1 MPCRATFFSLLFALC
16 VLGASCARIAD
27 VTDRP
32 AEPGAALFEEAER
45 KFAASEYDEALSLYE
60 QYLAEYPGKPMV
72 PAARLKTGLIRLE
85 TERYEAAREAFR
97 QVIQDYPDTVY
108 ARQAQVETLDSHF
121 REKDYE
127 AALRYADTLDAEEF
141 PPDMALRIHWIAGD
155 GYMAQEA
162 YPEAFER
169 FLEAFAAAPETR
181 RMPAGERLADAAARL
196 DPDALEKA
204 IEEYEDHEAAVYLAY
219 AKGLRLAGDGR
230 VGDAAAHLKDFAR
243 RFSDH
248 GLADRAL
255 EKLEEIERMAYFEG
269 HRIGLL
275 LPLSGEY
282 AKFGRSVLQGVE
294 AAMMRFSEQRSL
306 DPPLEIFIR
315 DTGNDPERAVEG
327 VKFLAE
333 KKVAAIAGPIVMADA
348 AAQEA
353 QVRGVPIITLTQR
366 PGITETG
373 DYVFR
378 NFLTSRMQ
386 AEAIAEH
393 ATGRLGLERFAIL
406 YPDERYG
413 EVFLHAFWDKLIER
427 GGVVKGVESYDSSK
441 TDFSGPI
448 RRLVGL
454 YHDIPDELR
463 AVIPVGEQ
471 LFDVSED
478 RYDGDAPGLVDAAG
492 QDAADENE
500 NGEPEAIVDFDAV
513 FIPDSARVSGLII
526 PQLRFFD
533 IRDVHLLGTNL
544 WHSQALIDTA
554 GRQLRQVVI
563 PEGFYADSARP
574 AVSRFVRDYK
584 QVYGE
589 APGYLEAAGYDTA
602 MLLFETVSK
611 PEIDN
616 RVALKNALLGMAP
629 MEGMTGTTHFDETG
643 EAVKDLYLLEVV
655 RGRFSE
661 IAE

>member
-1 MPCRATFFSLLFALC
+1 MTKYVYILAAILL
-16 VLGASCARIAD
+16 LGTSCARIVD
-27 VTDRP
+27 VVDRP
-32 AEPGAALFEEAER
+32 PEPDAVLFEEAER
-45 KFAASEYDEALSLYE
+45 KFAASEYDEALPLYE
-60 QYLAEYPGKPMV
+60 RYLEEYPGKPMV
-72 PAARLKTGLIRLE
+72 PASRLKIGMIRLE
-85 TERYEAAREAFR
+85 MEQYGAAREAFR
-97 QVIQDYPDTVY
+97 RVIREYPDTAY
-108 ARQAQVETLDSHF
+108 ARWAQAEALDSYF

-127 AALRYADTLDAEEF
+127 AAVAYAETLDAEEF

-155 GYMAQEA
+155 GYMAQQA
-162 YPEAFER
+162 YPDAFER
-169 FLEAFAAAPETR
+169 FLEAFGIAPETR
-181 RMPAGERLADAAARL
+181 RVSAGERLADAAARL
-196 DPDALEKA
+196 DPDELEKA
-204 IEEYEDHEAAVYLAY
+204 IEDYEDREEAVYLVY

-243 RFSDH
+243 RFSEH
-248 GLADRAL
+248 ALAPRAL
-255 EKLEEIERMAYFEG
+255 EKIEEIERMAYFEG

-282 AKFGRSVLQGVE
+282 AKFGMSVLQGVE

-306 DPPLEIFIR
+306 DPPLEIIVR
-315 DTGNDPERAVEG
+315 DTGDDPEQAVEG

-333 KKVAAIAGPIVMADA
+333 EKVAAIAGPIVLADA
-348 AAQEA
+348 AAREA

-386 AEAIAEH
+386 AEALAEH

-441 TDFSGPI
+441 TDFSEPI
-448 RRLVGL
+448 RKLVGL

-463 AVIPVGEQ
+463 AVIQVGEQ

-478 RYDGDAPGLVDAAG
+478 LYDGDAPGLVDEAR
-492 QDAADENE
+492 QDEEDEDE
-500 NGEPEAIVDFDAV
+500 NGEPAAIVDFDAV

-526 PQLRFFD
+526 PQLRFYD

-554 GRQLRQVVI
+554 GRQLRNVVI
-563 PEGFYADSARP
+563 PEGFYADSSRP
-574 AVSRFVRDYK
+574 GVSRFVRDYE
-584 QVYGE
+584 QVYGDM
-589 APGYLEAAGYDTA
+589 PGYLEAAGYDTA
-602 MLLFETVSK
+602 MFLFEMVSD

-616 RVALKNALLGMAP
+616 RVALKNALLNMAP

-643 EAVKDLYLLEVV
+643 DAVKDLYLLEVV

-661 IAE
+661 IAD

>member
-1 MPCRATFFSLLFALC
+1 MTKYVYILAAILL
-16 VLGASCARIAD
+16 LGTSCARIVD
-27 VTDRP
+27 VVDRP
-32 AEPGAALFEEAER
+32 PEPDAVLFEEAER

-60 QYLAEYPGKPMV
+60 RYLEEYPEKPMV
-72 PAARLKTGLIRLE
+72 PAALLKTGLIRME
-85 TERYEAAREAFR
+85 MEQYKTAREIFGKVAEE
-97 QVIQDYPDTVY
+97 YPDTDF
-108 ARQAQVETLDSHF
+108 ARWAQVETLYSHF
-121 REKDYE
+121 LEKDFD
-127 AALRYADTLDAEEF
+127 AASAYAQTLDAEAF
-141 PPDMALRIHWIAGD
+141 PPDMALRIHLITGD
-155 GYMAQEA
+155 AWMEQEVWDK
-162 YPEAFER
+162 AFDR
-169 FLEAFAAAPETR
+169 FLEAFAVAPETR
-181 RMPAGERLADAAARL
+181 RMHAGERLADAAARL

-204 IEEYEDHEAAVYLAY
+204 IEAYEDREEAVYLVY

-243 RFSDH
+243 RFSEH
-248 GLADRAL
+248 PLAPRAL
-255 EKLEEIERMAYFEG
+255 EKIEEIEQMAYFEG

-306 DPPLEIFIR
+306 DPPLEIIVR
-315 DTGNDPERAVEG
+315 DTGDDPEQAVEG

-333 KKVAAIAGPIVMADA
+333 EKVAAIAGPIVLADA
-348 AAQEA
+348 AAREA

-386 AEAIAEH
+386 AEALAEH

-413 EVFLHAFWDKLIER
+413 EIFLHAFWDKLIER

-441 TDFSGPI
+441 TDFSRPI
-448 RRLVGL
+448 RKLVGL

-478 RYDGDAPGLVDAAG
+478 LYDGDAPGLVDAAG
-492 QDAADENE
+492 QDGEDE

-544 WHSQALIDTA
+544 WHSQTLIDTA
-554 GRQLRQVVI
+554 GRQLRNVVI

-574 AVSRFVRDYK
+574 GVSRFVRDYK
-584 QVYGE
+584 QVYE
-589 APGYLEAAGYDTA
+589 EEPGYLEAAGYDTA
-602 MLLFETVSK
+602 MILFGLVSK

-616 RVALKNALLGMAP
+616 RVALKNALLDMPP
-629 MEGMTGTTHFDETG
+629 MDGMTGTTHFDETG
-643 EAVKDLYLLEVV
+643 EAVKNLYLLEVV

-661 IAE
+661 IAD

>member
-1 MPCRATFFSLLFALC
+1 MTKYVYILAAILL
-16 VLGASCARIAD
+16 LGTSCARIVD
-27 VTDRP
+27 VVDRP
-32 AEPGAALFEEAER
+32 PEPDAVLFEEAER

-60 QYLAEYPGKPMV
+60 RYLEEYPEKPMV
-72 PAARLKTGLIRLE
+72 PAALLKTGLIRME
-85 TERYEAAREAFR
+85 MEQYKTAREIFGKVAEE
-97 QVIQDYPDTVY
+97 YPDTDF
-108 ARQAQVETLDSHF
+108 ARWAQVETLYSHF
-121 REKDYE
+121 LEKDFD
-127 AALRYADTLDAEEF
+127 AASAYAQTLDAEAF
-141 PPDMALRIHWIAGD
+141 PPDMALRIHLITGD
-155 GYMAQEA
+155 AWMEQEVWDK
-162 YPEAFER
+162 AFDR
-169 FLEAFAAAPETR
+169 FLEAFAVAPETR
-181 RMPAGERLADAAARL
+181 RMHAGERLADAAARL

-204 IEEYEDHEAAVYLAY
+204 IEAYEDREEAVYLVY

-243 RFSDH
+243 RFSEH
-248 GLADRAL
+248 PLAPRAL
-255 EKLEEIERMAYFEG
+255 EKIEEIEQMAYFEG

-306 DPPLEIFIR
+306 DPPLEIIVR
-315 DTGNDPERAVEG
+315 DTGDDPEQAVEG

-333 KKVAAIAGPIVMADA
+333 EKVAAIAGPIVLADA
-348 AAQEA
+348 AAREA

-386 AEAIAEH
+386 AEALAEH

-441 TDFSGPI
+441 TDFSEPI
-448 RRLVGL
+448 RKLVGL

-478 RYDGDAPGLVDAAG
+478 RYDGDAPGLVDAAR
-492 QDAADENE
+492 QDEEDE

-544 WHSQALIDTA
+544 WHSQTLIDAA
-554 GRQLRQVVI
+554 GRQLRQGVI
-563 PEGFYADSARP
+563 PEGFYADSSRP
-574 AVSRFVRDYK
+574 AVRRFVRDYK
-584 QVYGE
+584 QVYE
-589 APGYLEAAGYDTA
+589 DAPGYLEAAGYDTA
-602 MLLFETVSK
+602 MILFELVSK

-616 RVALKNALLGMAP
+616 RVALKNALLDMPP
-629 MEGMTGTTHFDETG
+629 MDGMTGTTHFDETG

>member
-1 MPCRATFFSLLFALC
+1 MTKYVYILAAILL
-16 VLGASCARIAD
+16 LGTSCARIVD
-27 VTDRP
+27 VVDRP
-32 AEPGAALFEEAER
+32 PEPDAVLFEEAER
-45 KFAASEYDEALSLYE
+45 KFAASEYDEALPLYE
-60 QYLAEYPGKPMV
+60 RYLEEYPGKPMV
-72 PAARLKTGLIRLE
+72 PASRLKIGMIRLE
-85 TERYEAAREAFR
+85 MEQYGAAREAFR
-97 QVIQDYPDTVY
+97 RVIREYPDTAY
-108 ARQAQVETLDSHF
+108 ARWAQAEALDSYF

-127 AALRYADTLDAEEF
+127 AAVAYAETLDAEEF

-155 GYMAQEA
+155 GYMAQQA
-162 YPEAFER
+162 YPDAFER
-169 FLEAFAAAPETR
+169 FLEAFGIAPETR
-181 RMPAGERLADAAARL
+181 RVSAGERLADAAARL
-196 DPDALEKA
+196 DPDELEKA
-204 IEEYEDHEAAVYLAY
+204 IEDYEDREEAVYLVY

-243 RFSDH
+243 RFSEH
-248 GLADRAL
+248 ALAPRAL
-255 EKLEEIERMAYFEG
+255 EKIEEIERMAYFEG

-282 AKFGRSVLQGVE
+282 AKFGMSVLQGVE

-306 DPPLEIFIR
+306 DPPLEIIVR
-315 DTGNDPERAVEG
+315 DTGDDPEQAVEG

-333 KKVAAIAGPIVMADA
+333 EKVAAIAGPIVLADA
-348 AAQEA
+348 AAREA

-386 AEAIAEH
+386 AEALAEH

-413 EVFLHAFWDKLIER
+413 EIFLHAFWDKLIER

-441 TDFSGPI
+441 TDFSEPI
-448 RRLVGL
+448 RKLVGL

-463 AVIPVGEQ
+463 AVIQVGEQ

-478 RYDGDAPGLVDAAG
+478 LYDGDAPGLVDEAR
-492 QDAADENE
+492 QDEEDEDE

-526 PQLRFFD
+526 PQLRFYD

-554 GRQLRQVVI
+554 GRQLRNVVI
-563 PEGFYADSARP
+563 PEGFYADSSRP
-574 AVSRFVRDYK
+574 GVSRFVRDYE
-584 QVYGE
+584 QVYGDM
-589 APGYLEAAGYDTA
+589 PGYLEAAGYDTA
-602 MLLFETVSK
+602 MFLFEMVSD

-616 RVALKNALLGMAP
+616 RVALKNALLNMAP

-643 EAVKDLYLLEVV
+643 DAVKDLYLLEVV

-661 IAE
+661 IAD

>member
-1 MPCRATFFSLLFALC
+1 MTKYVYILAAILL
-16 VLGASCARIAD
+16 LGTSCARIVD
-27 VTDRP
+27 VVDRP
-32 AEPGAALFEEAER
+32 PEPDAVLFEEAER
-45 KFAASEYDEALSLYE
+45 KFAASEYDEALPLYE
-60 QYLAEYPGKPMV
+60 RYLEEYPGKPMV
-72 PAARLKTGLIRLE
+72 PASRLKIGMIRLE
-85 TERYEAAREAFR
+85 MEQYGAAREAFR
-97 QVIQDYPDTVY
+97 RVIREYPDTAY
-108 ARQAQVETLDSHF
+108 ARWAQAEALDSYF

-127 AALRYADTLDAEEF
+127 AAVAYAETLDAEEF

-155 GYMAQEA
+155 GYMAQQA
-162 YPEAFER
+162 YPDAFER
-169 FLEAFAAAPETR
+169 FLEAFGIAPETR
-181 RMPAGERLADAAARL
+181 RVSAGERLADAAARL
-196 DPDALEKA
+196 DPDELEKA
-204 IEEYEDHEAAVYLAY
+204 IEDYEDREEAVYLVY

-243 RFSDH
+243 RFSEH
-248 GLADRAL
+248 ALAPRAL
-255 EKLEEIERMAYFEG
+255 EKIEEIERMAYFEG

-282 AKFGRSVLQGVE
+282 AKFGMSVLQGVE

-306 DPPLEIFIR
+306 DPPLEIIVR
-315 DTGNDPERAVEG
+315 DTGDDPEQAVEG

-333 KKVAAIAGPIVMADA
+333 EKVAAIAGPIVLADA
-348 AAQEA
+348 AAREA

-386 AEAIAEH
+386 AEALAEH

-441 TDFSGPI
+441 TDFSEPI
-448 RRLVGL
+448 RKLVGL

-463 AVIPVGEQ
+463 AVIQVGEQ

-478 RYDGDAPGLVDAAG
+478 LYDGDAPGLVDEAR
-492 QDAADENE
+492 QDEEDEDE

-526 PQLRFFD
+526 PQLRFYD

-554 GRQLRQVVI
+554 GRQLRNVVI
-563 PEGFYADSARP
+563 PEGFYADSSRP
-574 AVSRFVRDYK
+574 GVSRFVRDYE
-584 QVYGE
+584 QVYGDM
-589 APGYLEAAGYDTA
+589 PGYLEAAGYDTA
-602 MLLFETVSK
+602 MFLFEMVSD

-616 RVALKNALLGMAP
+616 RVALKNALLNMAP

-643 EAVKDLYLLEVV
+643 DAVKDLYLLEVV

-661 IAE
+661 IAD

>member
-1 MPCRATFFSLLFALC
+1 MPSRVTFFFLLFVIC
-16 VLGASCARIAD
+16 VLGASCARIMD
-27 VTDRP
+27 VTDPPP
-32 AEPGAALFEEAER
+32 APDAVLFEEAER

-60 QYLAEYPGKPMV
+60 RYLEEYPGKPMV
-72 PAARLKTGLIRLE
+72 PAALLKTGLIRLE
-85 TERYEAAREAFR
+85 NEQYGTAREIFGKVVR
-97 QVIQDYPDTVY
+97 EYPDTAY
-108 ARQAQVETLDSHF
+108 ARWAQVETLDSHF
-121 REKDYE
+121 LETDFE
-127 AALRYADTLDAEEF
+127 AAAAYAETLDAEAF
-141 PPDMALRIHWIAGD
+141 PPDMALRIHLIAGD
-155 GYMAQEA
+155 AWMEQKAWGR
-162 YPEAFER
+162 AFDR
-169 FLEAFAAAPETR
+169 FLEAFAIAPETR
-181 RMPAGERLADAAARL
+181 RMHAGERLAAAGARL
-196 DPDALEKA
+196 DPDGLEKA
-204 IEEYEDHEAAVYLAY
+204 IEEYEDREAAVYLVY
-219 AKGLRLAGDGR
+219 AKGLRLAEDGR

-248 GLADRAL
+248 PLAARAL
-255 EKLEEIERMAYFEG
+255 ETIEAIEQMAYFEG

-282 AKFGRSVLQGVE
+282 AKFGMSVLQGVE
-294 AAMMRFSEQRSL
+294 AAMMRFSEQRNL
-306 DPPLEIFIR
+306 DPPLEIIVR
-315 DTGNDPERAVEG
+315 DTGNDPEQTVEG

-333 KKVAAIAGPIVMADA
+333 EKVAAIAGPIVMANA
-348 AAQEA
+348 AAREA

-366 PGITETG
+366 PDITETG

-386 AEAIAEH
+386 AEALAKH

-406 YPDERYG
+406 YPDEQYG
-413 EVFLHAFWDKLIER
+413 EVFLHTFWDKLIEH
-427 GGVVKGVESYDSSK
+427 GGVVKGVESYDASK
-441 TDFSGPI
+441 TDFSEPI
-448 RRLVGL
+448 RKLVGL
-454 YHDIPDELR
+454 YHNIPDELR

-478 RYDGDAPGLVDAAG
+478 LYDGDVPGLMDAAW
-492 QDAADENE
+492 QDEEDE
-500 NGEPEAIVDFDAV
+500 NGEPKAIVDFDAI

-554 GRQLRQVVI
+554 GRQLRNVVI
-563 PEGFYADSARP
+563 PEGFYAESARP
-574 AVSRFVRDYK
+574 GVSRFVRDYK
-584 QVYGE
+584 QVYE
-589 APGYLEAAGYDTA
+589 EEPGYLEAAGYDTA
-602 MLLFETVSK
+602 MILFELVSK

-616 RVALKNALLGMAP
+616 RVALKNALLDMPP

-643 EAVKDLYLLEVV
+643 DAVKDLYLLEVV

>member
-1 MPCRATFFSLLFALC
+1 MTKYVYILAAILL
-16 VLGASCARIAD
+16 LGTSCARIVD
-27 VTDRP
+27 VVDRP
-32 AEPGAALFEEAER
+32 PEPDAVLFEEAER

-60 QYLAEYPGKPMV
+60 RYLEEYPEKPMV
-72 PAARLKTGLIRLE
+72 PAALLKTGLIRME
-85 TERYEAAREAFR
+85 MEQYKTAREIFGKVAEE
-97 QVIQDYPDTVY
+97 YPDTDF
-108 ARQAQVETLDSHF
+108 ARWAQVETLYSHF
-121 REKDYE
+121 LEKDFD
-127 AALRYADTLDAEEF
+127 AASAYAQTLDAEAF
-141 PPDMALRIHWIAGD
+141 PPDMALRIHLITGD
-155 GYMAQEA
+155 AWMEQEVWDK
-162 YPEAFER
+162 AFDR
-169 FLEAFAAAPETR
+169 FLEAFAVAPETR
-181 RMPAGERLADAAARL
+181 RMHAGERLADAAARL

-204 IEEYEDHEAAVYLAY
+204 IEAYEDREEAVYLVY

-243 RFSDH
+243 RFSEH
-248 GLADRAL
+248 PLAPRAL
-255 EKLEEIERMAYFEG
+255 EKIEEIEQMAYFEG

-306 DPPLEIFIR
+306 DPPLEIIVR
-315 DTGNDPERAVEG
+315 DTGDDPEQAVEG

-333 KKVAAIAGPIVMADA
+333 EKVAAIAGPIVLADA
-348 AAQEA
+348 AAREA

-386 AEAIAEH
+386 AEALAEH

-413 EVFLHAFWDKLIER
+413 EIFLHAFWDKLIER

-441 TDFSGPI
+441 TDFSEPI
-448 RRLVGL
+448 RKLVGL

-478 RYDGDAPGLVDAAG
+478 LYDGDAPGLVDAAG
-492 QDAADENE
+492 QDGEDE

-544 WHSQALIDTA
+544 WHSQTLIDTA
-554 GRQLRQVVI
+554 GRQLRNVVI

-574 AVSRFVRDYK
+574 GVSRFVRDYK
-584 QVYGE
+584 QVYE
-589 APGYLEAAGYDTA
+589 EEPGYLEAAGYDTA
-602 MLLFETVSK
+602 MILFGLVSK

-616 RVALKNALLGMAP
+616 RVALKNALLDMPP
-629 MEGMTGTTHFDETG
+629 MDGMTGTTHFDETG
-643 EAVKDLYLLEVV
+643 EAVKNLYLLEVV

-661 IAE
+661 IAD